1 MGIITLHYP
10 IQKNGKTVKDKDMS
24 LSDLIPSFVAAYAPA
39 TQPSYQRVHITVEEE
54 NCRLRAALAAQ
65 GALLQRHQDALLKD
79 IIDQI
84 SALLKKHPD
93 LRKEIRAALKGKE
106 PTKGSLLNS
115 LNTIVS
121 KPVEKQ
127 DNEEW
132 VVVVD
137 PRRDLTLLLNDF
149 KFLAHLPTL
158 MPALEEKIDLEGILC
173 DMHKG
178 GTSTLFHIGNGICV
192 TGSYLYRSL
201 SLLFRITRITIST
214 ISLVVYNPVIRATI
228 IASGQ
233 ILSAT

>member
-1 MGIITLHYP
+1 
-10 IQKNGKTVKDKDMS
+10 MS

-65 GALLQRHQDALLKD
+65 GALLQRHQDAILKD

-84 SALLKKHPD
+84 GDLLKKHPD
-93 LRKEIRAALKGKE
+93 LRKEIKAALQGKE

-115 LNTIVS
+115 VNTVLS
-121 KPVEKQ
+121 KPVEK
-127 DNEEW
+127 DDCGDW
-132 VVVVD
+132 VVVD
-137 PRRDLTLLLNDF
+137 PRRDLTHLLNDF

-158 MPALEEKIDLEGILC
+158 MPALEEKIDLDGILC
-173 DMHKG
+173 DMQKG
-178 GTSTLFHIGNGICV
+178 GTSTLFYLGHGIWV
-192 TGSYLYRSL
+192 TGTYLYKTL
-201 SLLFRITRITIST
+201 SVLFRVTRITIST